1 VYKGFYLFLIKINDI
16 IKIKKE
22 KYMEKNNKYN
32 IQKISVDYNDVILL
46 EVSEYLDLDSVKSIY
61 NEVKQIFPN
70 NNILLANKNILKN
83 ITILKSSTFS
93 PALSVQEIDWGS
105 SLNADIL

>member
-1 VYKGFYLFLIKINDI
+1 MD
-16 IKIKKE
+16 
-22 KYMEKNNKYN
+22 NKYN

-46 EVSEYLDLDSVKSIY
+46 EVSEYIDSKSIRSIY
-61 NEVKQIFPN
+61 EEVKKIFPN

-93 PALSVQEIDWGS
+93 PVLSVQEIDWGS